1 MDRLLNRGQTE
12 GKSDDTIRMPQL
24 TEDDL
29 SEVLIRWKLALE
41 YLSETRVDVTT
52 EGHAVRV
59 LVSRDVP
66 RLVRELGRLNPDLQG
81 LPYVH

>member
-1 MDRLLNRGQTE
+1 
-12 GKSDDTIRMPQL
+12 MPVL
-24 TEDDL
+24 TDDDL

-52 EGHAVRV
+52 EEHAVRV

-66 RLVRELGRLNPDLQG
+66 QLIRELGRLNPNLQG
-81 LPYVH
+81 FPYVH